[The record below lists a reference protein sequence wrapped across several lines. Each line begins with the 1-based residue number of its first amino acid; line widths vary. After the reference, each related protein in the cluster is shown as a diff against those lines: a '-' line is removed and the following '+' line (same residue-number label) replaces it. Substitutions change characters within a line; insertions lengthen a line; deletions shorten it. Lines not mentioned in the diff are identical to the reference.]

1 MSGYLWLLLPIFS
14 SIFYSLSS
22 VLQNFVIDT
31 AMPKKRAG
39 SFLAT
44 HIITFSLGMLL
55 VLAIFGRSVFM
66 IPLDN
71 AVGLMFAGVINTIGS
86 AFYYKSLQS
95 GDTIDVSIYSQVG
108 PLLSLAL
115 GVTILGQEITT
126 SQALAF
132 IFIMVAAVIIV
143 FSGNDG
149 KKGKAPDLVTAGL
162 TLVSVTFSITS
173 DIVFVY
179 FLDGVKDLTLFS
191 QSFFYF
197 ELGSCVATI
206 IALILFENWRTALK
220 RTFKTHKKRHANNL
234 AMWADNIVTT
244 FAEILQKLGLIM
256 APVVALFTVVSRVAS
271 LVAGFVLAI
280 LLGRAFPKFIHAKK
294 MTKKVIYSYMVA
306 GFLIFVGILMIN
318 S

>member
-132 IFIMVAAVIIV
+132 IFIMVAAIIIV

-179 FLDGVKDLTLFS
+179 FLDGVKDFSCCRALTIFNHTKNRS
-191 QSFFYF
+191 
-197 ELGSCVATI
+197 VV
-206 IALILFENWRTALK
+206 
-220 RTFKTHKKRHANNL
+220 
-234 AMWADNIVTT
+234 NI
-244 FAEILQKLGLIM
+244 
-256 APVVALFTVVSRVAS
+256 
-271 LVAGFVLAI
+271 
-280 LLGRAFPKFIHAKK
+280 
-294 MTKKVIYSYMVA
+294 
-306 GFLIFVGILMIN
+306 
-318 S
+318 

>member
-31 AMPKKRAG
+31 GMPKKRAA

-44 HIITFSLGMLL
+44 HIITFTFGMLL

-66 IPLDN
+66 LPLLN
-71 AVGLMFAGVINTIGS
+71 AAGLMLAGAINIVGS
-86 AFYYKSLQS
+86 AFYYKSLQA

-115 GVTILGQEITT
+115 GVTVLGQEITT

-143 FSGNDG
+143 FSGVDPKHG
-149 KKGKAPDLVTAGL
+149 KSPDLTTAGL
-162 TLVSVTFSITS
+162 TLIAITFSIVS
-173 DIVFVY
+173 DVVFVY
-179 FLDGVKDLTLFS
+179 YLDGVKDFTLFA

-197 ELGSCVATI
+197 ELGSCVATV
-206 IALILFENWRTALK
+206 IALILFESWRDALK
-220 RTFKTHKKRHANNL
+220 KTFKTSKKRHTNNL
-234 AMWADNIVTT
+234 AMWADNFVTT
-244 FAEILQKLGLIM
+244 IAEIFQKLGLIM
-256 APVVALFTVVSRVAS
+256 APVMALFTVVSRVAS

-294 MTKKVIYSYMVA
+294 MTKKVIYSYMIA